1 MKRNVGRKYHNAGSE
16 PYFFDTTHTYTKQL
30 DAISVDFNGSV
41 CSGRGDR
48 EHRMCPTEMKSVPAK
63 MLHALFVDSF
73 SCRCWIMWTWGR
85 GGGGGGGRVGF

>member
-1 MKRNVGRKYHNAGSE
+1 MKRNVVHRHHTVGSE

-48 EHRMCPTEMKSVPAK
+48 EQR
-63 MLHALFVDSF
+63 
-73 SCRCWIMWTWGR
+73 
-85 GGGGGGGRVGF
+85 